1 MDNKDVPYIVHEGD
15 MARMERSNRRLWII
29 VLVLIVLLV
38 GSNIAWLCYEDSM
51 EEVSTTTNEVTQ
63 ELDTSGD
70 GDAII
75 NDGVHINGESETNG
89 KNNNHKDTQE
99 KDRR

>member
-38 GSNIAWLCYEDSM
+38 GSNIAWLCYENSM
-51 EEVSTTTNEVTQ
+51 EDVTTTNEVTQ
-63 ELDTSGD
+63 ELDTNGG
-70 GDAII
+70 GDAM
-75 NDGVHINGESETNG
+75 INGDVSIGKSKENSE
-89 KNNNHKDTQE
+89 NNNQDTQE
-99 KDRR
+99 ESGR

>member
-1 MDNKDVPYIVHEGD
+1 MVMDNKDVPYIVHEGD

-51 EEVSTTTNEVTQ
+51 EEVSTTTVEQEVEQ
-63 ELDTSGD
+63 DNDSGD
-70 GDAII
+70 NNFIGGDY
-75 NDGVHINGESETNG
+75 NGETKS
-89 KNNNHKDTQE
+89 KNKGNHN
-99 KDRR
+99 